1 MSPFLYPEKPPSDTR
16 FRMAHRQLDVAS
28 NKPRTGSAIAPRP
41 ATDTYDIGGPA
52 PICWKTVDSLVSR
65 LASCPAG
72 LAVEFLKTPPTTVF
86 ANDDYLTTY
95 RLIIDPLSWGIIPIN
110 ENGTSYD
117 VPHAIIRSC
126 RNKVGFCTPFI
137 EDMPGLSFS
146 TLPVAGNLDAFEQ
159 NRSSVTFNSSVK
171 FEPGSYTN
179 IAHLQLWGRDATGE
193 DAKYDIAAAFVRD
206 VLPARKIL
214 AVAPAVQYAM
224 AAVVALSCL
233 FLVLCLACLFYWRS
247 HKIMRFSQVNILM
260 YMTVAGFVALCGVPL
275 AGVSTQEACSLRPWM
290 TIIPLNF
297 MFALLFGKTWRIFR
311 LMNNKQLKA
320 VRIKET
326 YVLYVA
332 FLLTLPEILIHGFY
346 FLIFPPRLQLT
357 RVINDYTFLYE
368 CTGGSP
374 AKNIFDGLH
383 LAYATIILLLGC
395 YVANK
400 SASLTTLFN
409 EGKYILFAIYT
420 CFVLSIIIVP
430 ASFAVAT
437 DPQTGF
443 ILRTLGVTLAVTGT
457 ISAIILPKIKLILS
471 GVDLSLDDGKTNT
484 TNPTKSNNTQSGPKA
499 TSSNTVAAPTPAGSA
514 SNIIQVKNR
523 VPSAVMETLGGA
535 LTAGNKVVDRQ
546 KQGFALQRP
555 DWDACVDH
563 VRSLNETL
571 HRCVFS
577 SNAQGAANDVAGGSS
592 AKVAPSNI

>member
-1 MSPFLYPEKPPSDTR
+1 
-16 FRMAHRQLDVAS
+16 
-28 NKPRTGSAIAPRP
+28 
-41 ATDTYDIGGPA
+41 
-52 PICWKTVDSLVSR
+52 
-65 LASCPAG
+65 
-72 LAVEFLKTPPTTVF
+72 
-86 ANDDYLTTY
+86 
-95 RLIIDPLSWGIIPIN
+95 
-110 ENGTSYD
+110 
-117 VPHAIIRSC
+117 
-126 RNKVGFCTPFI
+126 
-137 EDMPGLSFS
+137 MPGLSFS
-146 TLPVAGNLDAFEQ
+146 TLPVAGNLGPIDQTLSSATFT
-159 NRSSVTFNSSVK
+159 SSVNV
-171 FEPGSYTN
+171 EPGSYTN
-179 IAHLQLWGRDATGE
+179 IAHLQLWGRNATSGE

-214 AVAPAVQYAM
+214 LVAPAVQYAM
-224 AAVVALSCL
+224 AAVVALACL
-233 FLVLCLACLFYWRS
+233 FLALCLACLFYWRA

-275 AGVSTQEACSLRPWM
+275 AAVNTQQACSLRPWI

-320 VRIKET
+320 IKIKET

-332 FLLTLPEILIHGFY
+332 FLLTLPEVFIHGFY
-346 FLIFPPRLQLT
+346 FLLFPPRLQLT
-357 RVINDYTFLYE
+357 RVINEYTFLYE
-368 CTGGSP
+368 CTGGAS

-383 LAYATIILLLGC
+383 LAYATIILILGC

-457 ISAIILPKIKLILS
+457 IGAIILPKIQLILS
-471 GVDLSLDDGKTNT
+471 GVDLSLDDGKANA
-484 TNPTKSNNTQSGPKA
+484 TKANNTQSGSKA
-499 TSSNTVAAPTPAGSA
+499 TSSNAAAAPTPAGPA
-514 SNIIQVKNR
+514 SNTIQVKNR
-523 VPSAVMETLGGA
+523 VPSAVMEKLGGA

-555 DWDACVDH
+555 DWDACVDQ
-563 VRSLNETL
+563 VRGLNETL
-571 HRCVFS
+571 QRCVL
-577 SNAQGAANDVAGGSS
+577 SNNGQQAASGGAGGSS
-592 AKVAPSNI
+592 AKVAPSNV

>member
-1 MSPFLYPEKPPSDTR
+1 M
-16 FRMAHRQLDVAS
+16 
-28 NKPRTGSAIAPRP
+28 
-41 ATDTYDIGGPA
+41 
-52 PICWKTVDSLVSR
+52 
-65 LASCPAG
+65 
-72 LAVEFLKTPPTTVF
+72 
-86 ANDDYLTTY
+86 
-95 RLIIDPLSWGIIPIN
+95 
-110 ENGTSYD
+110 
-117 VPHAIIRSC
+117 
-126 RNKVGFCTPFI
+126 
-137 EDMPGLSFS
+137 
-146 TLPVAGNLDAFEQ
+146 
-159 NRSSVTFNSSVK
+159 
-171 FEPGSYTN
+171 
-179 IAHLQLWGRDATGE
+179 
-193 DAKYDIAAAFVRD
+193 
-206 VLPARKIL
+206 
-214 AVAPAVQYAM
+214 
-224 AAVVALSCL
+224 
-233 FLVLCLACLFYWRS
+233 YWR
-247 HKIMRFSQVNILM
+247 FS
-260 YMTVAGFVALCGVPL
+260 
-275 AGVSTQEACSLRPWM
+275 
-290 TIIPLNF
+290 
-297 MFALLFGKTWRIFR
+297 
-311 LMNNKQLKA
+311 
-320 VRIKET
+320 
-326 YVLYVA
+326 
-332 FLLTLPEILIHGFY
+332 
-346 FLIFPPRLQLT
+346 
-357 RVINDYTFLYE
+357 
-368 CTGGSP
+368 